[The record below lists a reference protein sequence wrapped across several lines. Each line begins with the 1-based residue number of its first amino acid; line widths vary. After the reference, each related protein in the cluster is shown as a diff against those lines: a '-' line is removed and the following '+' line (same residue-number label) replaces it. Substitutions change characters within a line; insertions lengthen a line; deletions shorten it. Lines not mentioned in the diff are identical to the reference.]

1 MIIQENF
8 RPDVKYK
15 YRDIFT
21 KDPGIYEI
29 FRAGTKNSY
38 IETGKYCSFHNDL
51 WFSIFDADGNPL
63 MREVFET
70 CVSEKIEKRERWL
83 SLMYNEN
90 YYPVLSLY
98 AAKEMQQSDPIL
110 VSRRIYVLLITLDE
124 NLLGNAASMKF
135 EYMQ

>member
-1 MIIQENF
+1 
-8 RPDVKYK
+8 
-15 YRDIFT
+15 
-21 KDPGIYEI
+21 
-29 FRAGTKNSY
+29 
-38 IETGKYCSFHNDL
+38 
-51 WFSIFDADGNPL
+51 

-70 CVSEKIEKRERWL
+70 CVSEKYDERERWL

-90 YYPVLSLY
+90 LYPVLSLY
-98 AAKEMQQSDPIL
+98 AAKEYQRSDPIL